1 MSDQVQNNEVST
13 TPAVADNPGT
23 KYPFASATLSGD
35 QLSAVIA
42 KIGELKGLLP
52 PMPDLTPEER
62 RRMSKLGSKSRGFA
76 DLAIETAKTD
86 PGVLP
91 QSVSLNTFVAQDAL
105 LRDLSL
111 VQTHVS
117 DVKSKID
124 DALFQ
129 IGNYVF
135 GVSRVVYAVMKTD
148 AAKAKLQE
156 QKTAMKTRFAREKR
170 KSQSVG
176 SETPQADA

>member
-1 MSDQVQNNEVST
+1 
-13 TPAVADNPGT
+13 
-23 KYPFASATLSGD
+23 
-35 QLSAVIA
+35 
-42 KIGELKGLLP
+42 
-52 PMPDLTPEER
+52 
-62 RRMSKLGSKSRGFA
+62 MSKLGSKSRGFA

-111 VQTHVS
+111 VQTHVT
-117 DVKSKID
+117 DMKSKID
-124 DALFQ
+124 DSLFQ

-135 GVSRVVYAVMKTD
+135 GISRVVYAVMKTD
-148 AAKAKLQE
+148 AAKAKIQE
-156 QKTAMKTRFAREKR
+156 QKSAMKTRFAREKR

-176 SETPQADA
+176 SETTQA